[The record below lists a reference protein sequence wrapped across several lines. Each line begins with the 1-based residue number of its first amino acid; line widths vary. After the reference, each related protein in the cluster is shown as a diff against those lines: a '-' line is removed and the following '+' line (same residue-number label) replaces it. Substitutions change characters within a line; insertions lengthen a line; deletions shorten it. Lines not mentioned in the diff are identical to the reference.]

1 MIGLDYLVSTIA
13 RLSARVDLTPSFQ
26 WATVTATNPL
36 QVRLDG
42 MTEPLAGSVDALV
55 MPPVGRRVM
64 VMVWNRR
71 AIIMG
76 ALRGP
81 DLPEIPKMPDEIV
94 STDWRP
100 LTVSSGWGT
109 VLGHTPRYR
118 RWGDLVIISGAV
130 IRQSGGYLSSLAT
143 LPDSALWPVGTQFIG
158 VSVTSRGQ
166 ASELYMSGAGVV
178 SVQGYTTIDSNPG
191 MVMPLSCVYM
201 PMRKED

>member
-36 QVRLDG
+36 QIRLDG
-42 MTEPLAGSVDALV
+42 MSEPLAGAVDALV

-81 DLPEIPKMPDEIV
+81 EMPDLPPMPDEVPAGYARIGGRLYAT
-94 STDWRP
+94 SGTIQIDRHPWALKIAPCYGTTLYLRP
-100 LTVSSGWGT
+100 PYTPPEGWFFTVSIAKSTGFSFADVSDTQLTKPNGLIP
-109 VLGHTPRYR
+109 VRLLQFGSAAE
-118 RWGDLVIISGAV
+118 DSISQIAWH
-130 IRQSGGYLSSLAT
+130 LT
-143 LPDSALWPVGTQFIG
+143 K
-158 VSVTSRGQ
+158 
-166 ASELYMSGAGVV
+166 M
-178 SVQGYTTIDSNPG
+178 
-191 MVMPLSCVYM
+191 
-201 PMRKED
+201 